1 MKKRRIWAG
10 LSTAVLVAAPVAS
23 QAAGVTASSLAAI
36 EAKAHQHLLHLAKPI
51 RVTPHRRRPAA
62 RARARVVKAEAPR
75 SSLPLSIFIVA
86 SR

>member
-51 RVTPHRRRPAA
+51 RVTPHRRPPA
-62 RARARVVKAEAPR
+62 ARARVVKAEAPR